1 MPRPKAVGQQ
11 KETPKS
17 YCRMCQKML
26 SLDKFYEATNP
37 MLDKNGLMSI
47 CREHCNEIYDMYF
60 SIHNNLEIALQLTCE
75 DLDVRFS
82 NDALIQAKSHIE
94 SLLTKGKT
102 TEKVFGFY
110 KSKLGSTNKSNLK
123 MDSFR
128 YKDSDFNYIKE
139 INPEDFKNVA
149 LHDHSNVSDISLK
162 YWGQNRESW
171 EYEYLEEEIYKIKS
185 SFECPDYGME
195 MIMRDISFI
204 NLDIEKIRQSGK
216 DTKGDINKLIE
227 TRSKLMNDAKMKP
240 IQATGAEANDQFTFG
255 TLIKK
260 LENERPTDEPLDE
273 WKDPDNF
280 EKWQK
285 IFVGHLAEM
294 NDIDN
299 DTVKE
304 YKEIIK
310 PYTVSRQDEEE
321 GE

>member
-26 SLDKFYEATNP
+26 SLDSFYEATNP
-37 MLDKNGLMSI
+37 MLDKNTKMSI
-47 CREHCNEIYDMYF
+47 CKDHCNEIYDMYY

-82 NDALIQAKSHIE
+82 NEALIQAKSHIE
-94 SLLTKGKT
+94 SLVTKGKVA
-102 TEKVFGFY
+102 EKVFGYY
-110 KSKLGSTNKSNLK
+110 KSKLGSTNKSSTK

-128 YKDSDFNYIKE
+128 YKDSDFNFIKE
-139 INPEDFKNVA
+139 TNLEDFQNID
-149 LHDHSNVSDISLK
+149 LYDHSNISEDVVK
-162 YWGQNRESW
+162 YWGKGRETW

-216 DTKGDINKLIE
+216 DTKGDINKIIE

-285 IFVGHLAEM
+285 IFVGSLADM

-310 PYTVSRQDEEE
+310 PYTVSRQDEED